1 METQEKSMDTT
12 QQILEAIAELRKQH
26 PSWRFG
32 QLVANVSFFA
42 KGPVKSA
49 VYDVEDEEFLKAAQ
63 DHLVH
68 LQEEQRETVTA

>member
-1 METQEKSMDTT
+1 MDTT

-63 DHLVH
+63 AHLAHVR
-68 LQEEQRETVTA
+68 EEEREAVAT

>member
-1 METQEKSMDTT
+1 MDTT
-12 QQILEAIAELRKQH
+12 QQILEAIMELRRQH

-42 KGPVKSA
+42 KGPTKSA

-63 DHLVH
+63 SHLVH
-68 LQEEQRETVTA
+68 IQEEQRETVAA

>member
-1 METQEKSMDTT
+1 MDTT

-49 VYDVEDEEFLKAAQ
+49 VYDDDVEDEEFLKAAQ
-63 DHLVH
+63 AHLAH
-68 LQEEQRETVTA
+68 LQEKQRETVSA